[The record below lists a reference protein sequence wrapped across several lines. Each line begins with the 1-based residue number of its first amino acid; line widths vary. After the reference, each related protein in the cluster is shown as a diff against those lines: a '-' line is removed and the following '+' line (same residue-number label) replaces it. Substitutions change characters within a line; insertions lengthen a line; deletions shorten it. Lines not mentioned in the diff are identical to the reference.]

1 MTNPMA
7 DQPDCQHTYPRG
19 SEYCGICG
27 RYRHADAV
35 KAVVAKAPPLSA
47 DQRARISAL
56 FRMSDVDLRAIE
68 RKTALKRIIAQHA
81 LVRYPVECAC
91 GARLQSRDAWAG
103 HVGEAIVSM
112 ITGTPAKARQR
123 RKTGSA

>member
-7 DQPDCQHTYPRG
+7 DQADCQYTYPRG

-35 KAVVAKAPPLSA
+35 KAAAAKAPPLSA
-47 DQRARISAL
+47 DQRDRISAL

-68 RKTALKRIIAQHA
+68 PKAALKHVIAQHA

-103 HVGEAIVSM
+103 HVGEAIMSM
-112 ITGTPAKARQR
+112 ISATPSKARQR
-123 RKTGSA
+123 RKKGSA